1 VIHFVVVVGAP
12 AAVEREA
19 RRLSDALEA
28 TRLHDGERIAHV
40 APSRTW
46 AVAAISAP
54 DRVCASR
61 LAVDGDAMIV
71 ANGPMLAATGEQAGL
86 IDGLLRRFRT
96 DGSGGVADALAGS
109 YNCVGIAPGIGA
121 RAFADFS
128 GLCPV
133 YWATR
138 ADCSVFSNR
147 SSTIAHLLD
156 AGWNLHAFA
165 WVIGHANLF
174 DDDVPA
180 AGVAYL
186 PPGREARVGWGDHA
200 VAVERS
206 STWIWP
212 EPSNEPARDNLDDG
226 EWDEITAAMVA
237 SFRSMRALDG
247 PLRLWITGGKDSRL
261 CLALAHAAG
270 LRDHVETITAG
281 THDSPEVEC
290 AATVAAAVG
299 FAHRRQGP
307 PAQPNDGPPP
317 APPPFDADKVWRNLR
332 QDVYRYEGIICAW
345 SALQNTRAPQ
355 FNIKGFGGE
364 LYRRGNAKQFGAE
377 IEDLDE
383 LARKFVNYH
392 QIHDPLGVLRE
403 TEAAHQRSW
412 LQNWVYDTARHVR
425 LDVLPEKFYV
435 DFRLGHWSGPL
446 LQDAP
451 VNINL
456 NPLLL
461 THAARKNTELS
472 VAARGSER
480 FHFEVMRRAAPELVG
495 LPFLNDVWAPAI
507 QADTPV
513 ELAAEPF
520 QASVTPTGRVLTGRN
535 PGWRLMEHEE
545 HTLARLF
552 RDAGRRTA
560 MGDICDVRKLRRV
573 GRDAAQLKKSA
584 SVKELHSSIGV
595 ALALLGRAEPVLDPA
610 T

>member
-1 VIHFVVVVGAP
+1 VIHFVVVVGERH
-12 AAVEREA
+12 AVEREA
-19 RRLSDALEA
+19 RRLRDALEA
-28 TRLHDGERIAHV
+28 TRLHDGARIEHR
-40 APSRTW
+40 APGGHW

-54 DRVCASR
+54 DPLCAAR
-61 LAVDGDAMIV
+61 LAVDGDAMVV
-71 ANGPMLAATGEQAGL
+71 ANGPMLAVHGDQAGL
-86 IDGLLRRFRT
+86 IDDLLRRFR
-96 DGSGGVADALAGS
+96 DRGSAAVADALAGS
-109 YNCVGIAPGIGA
+109 YNFVGVAPEIGT

-128 GLCPV
+128 GLYPL
-133 YWATR
+133 YR
-138 ADCSVFSNR
+138 AAGSDCAVFSNR
-147 SSTIAHLLD
+147 SSTIAHLAG
-156 AGWNLHAFA
+156 AGWNLRPLA

-180 AGVAYL
+180 AGVSYV
-186 PPGREARVGWGDHA
+186 PPGREARVRWDGHE
-200 VAVERS
+200 VAIERAP
-206 STWIWP
+206 TWIWP
-212 EPSNEPARDNLDDG
+212 EPSDGPARDNLDDR
-226 EWDEITAAMVA
+226 EWDDVTAAMV
-237 SFRSMRALDG
+237 SGFRALRDLEG

-270 LRDHVETITAG
+270 LRDDVETITAG

-307 PAQPNDGPPP
+307 PAQSPAGPPP
-317 APPPFDADKVWRNLR
+317 APPAFDAAKVWRNLR
-332 QDVYRYEGIICAW
+332 QDVYRYEGIVCAW

-355 FNIKGFGGE
+355 FNVKGFGGE

-403 TEAAHQRSW
+403 AEAEYQRAW
-412 LQNWVYDTARHVR
+412 LQNWVHESARQVR
-425 LDVLPEKFYV
+425 LDLLPEKFYV

-451 VNINL
+451 VCVNV

-461 THAARKNTELS
+461 VHAARKNTELS

-495 LPFLNDVWAPAI
+495 LPFLNDLWAPAI
-507 QADTPV
+507 QADAPG
-513 ELAAEPF
+513 ELATEPF
-520 QASVTPTGRVLTGRN
+520 RASVEPTGRVLTGNN

-545 HTLARLF
+545 KTLGRLF
-552 RDAGRRTA
+552 RAAARRSD
-560 MGDICDVRKLRRV
+560 MGEICDMRRLRRV
-573 GRDAAQLKKSA
+573 GREAAQLQKSA
-584 SVKELHSSIGV
+584 QVKELHSGIGV
-595 ALALLGRAEPVLDPA
+595 ALALLGRAEPVLDG

>member
-1 VIHFVVVVGAP
+1 VIHFVVVVGLP
-12 AAVEREA
+12 AAVERES
-19 RRLSDALEA
+19 RRLREAVEA
-28 TRLHDGERIAHV
+28 TRLHDGERIEHL

-54 DRVCASR
+54 DNVCERRIAI
-61 LAVDGDAMIV
+61 DGDAMVV
-71 ANGPMLAATGEQAGL
+71 ANGPMLAANGEQRGL
-86 IDGLLRRFRT
+86 VDDLLRRFREH
-96 DGSGGVADALAGS
+96 GSDAVVETLAGS
-109 YNCVGIAPGIGA
+109 YNVVGIAPAIGT
-121 RAFADFS
+121 RAFGDFS
-128 GLCPV
+128 GLCPL
-133 YWATR
+133 YWAAG
-138 ADCSVFSNR
+138 ADYAVFSNR
-147 SSTIAHLLD
+147 SSTIAHLTN
-156 AGWNLHAFA
+156 AGWNLRAFA

-174 DDDVPA
+174 DDAVPV
-180 AGVAYL
+180 AGVEYL
-186 PPGREARVGWGDHA
+186 PPGREARVAWGAHA
-200 VAVERS
+200 VSIEQS
-206 STWIWP
+206 PTWIWP
-212 EPSNEPARDNLDDG
+212 GPSEADARDNLDDR
-226 EWDEITAAMVA
+226 EWDDVTSAMVS
-237 SFRSMRALDG
+237 SFRAMRDLQG

-290 AATVAAAVG
+290 AATVADAVG

-307 PAQPNDGPPP
+307 PAAQTDGPPP
-317 APPPFDADKVWRNLR
+317 SPPPFDAEKVWRNLR

-377 IEDLDE
+377 VEDIDE

-392 QIHDPLGVLRE
+392 QIHDPLDVLRDA
-403 TEAAHQRSW
+403 EAEYQREW
-412 LQNWVYDTARHVR
+412 LQRWVYETAETVR
-425 LDVLPEKFYV
+425 LDLLPEKFYV

-446 LQDAP
+446 IQDAP
-451 VNINL
+451 VCINL

-461 THAARKNTELS
+461 THAARKNAELS

-507 QADTPV
+507 QAGAPV
-513 ELAAEPF
+513 PLASDPF
-520 QASVTPTGRVLTGRN
+520 EATVQPTGRVLTGRN

-545 HTLARLF
+545 KALARLF
-552 RDAGRRTA
+552 RDARRTA
-560 MGDICDVRKLRRV
+560 MSDICDLRRLRRI
-573 GRDAAQLKKSA
+573 GRDASQIKKSA

-595 ALALLGRAEPVLDPA
+595 ALALLGRAEPVLDPV
-610 T
+610 